1 MEITSG
7 VGGLVA
13 DTWHGAPVRRYPTS
27 APTLVENLHRGRR
40 LWGARPLVVDD
51 RTGTTTYG
59 QFADLVEGAAHHLR
73 HDLALAPGDR
83 VAVALPNGLDIAV
96 AIWACARAE
105 LVFVG
110 LSTRLA
116 PESWTYL
123 LDHSRAALLLSA
135 PEHLAASQKAAA
147 ETGLAP
153 ERVLEVADHLVGGPR
168 PWPDDLA
175 AGDWPVPHEDE
186 TYGVIY
192 TSGTTGRP
200 KAIRMTHRGTMQAA
214 EHYVRTLGLT
224 ERDRTAVTF
233 PFYYLS
239 GHVTQLNPAMA
250 SGGSVVPVRELH
262 PRAVVELCER
272 HEVTWLDIVPSLLA
286 LLPKVP
292 GFAWP
297 ALAHLRLAVYGGS
310 PMLPGVIDV
319 LRDAMPQ
326 TRLVDTLGMTE
337 TAVAFCCLYD
347 HEIERR
353 PGSVGRPIPI
363 ADLRLVDDDG
373 QDVPT
378 GQAGELLVRGPF
390 LTPGYDADDEA
401 NAVAFTDGWFRT
413 GDIARIDDEGY
424 VYVLDRKKD
433 MIIRGGNKVFS
444 VEVEQL
450 LARLDEVGQVAVF
463 GVPDRTGGE
472 VVAAVLVPAQG
483 ADIDPQVV
491 RRHVREHLADY
502 AVPRFVE
509 VVDEIPR
516 NRTGKVDKN
525 ELRER
530 FVRAAGQIAQ

>member
-1 MEITSG
+1 MAQGITSG
-7 VGGLVA
+7 AGSLVD
-13 DTWHGAPVRRYPTS
+13 DTWHGAPVRRYPTP
-27 APTLVENLHRGRR
+27 APTLVENLDRGRR
-40 LWGARPLVVDD
+40 LFGGRPLVVDD
-51 RTGTTTYG
+51 TATTTYAE
-59 QFADLVEGAAHHLR
+59 FAVLVEGAAHHLR
-73 HDLALAPGDR
+73 HDLGLEPGDR

-96 AIWACARAE
+96 AIWACARAH

-116 PESWTYL
+116 PESWAHL
-123 LDHSRAALLLSA
+123 LGHSRAAVLLAA
-135 PEHLAASQKAAA
+135 PEHLAAGRTAAA
-147 ETGLAP
+147 AAGLADQ
-153 ERVLEVADHLVGGPR
+153 RVLEVGDHLTGRRR

-175 AGDWPVPHEDE
+175 RGEWPVPHEDE

-214 EHYVRTLGLT
+214 EHYVRTFGLT
-224 ERDRTAVTF
+224 EHDRTAVTF

-239 GHVTQLNPAMA
+239 GHVTQLNPAML

-262 PRAVVELCER
+262 PRVVVELCER
-272 HEVTWLDIVPSLLA
+272 HDVTWLDIVPSLLA

-297 ALAHLRLAVYGGS
+297 SLPRLRLAVYGGS
-310 PMLPGVIDV
+310 PMLPGVVDV
-319 LRDAMPQ
+319 LRQRMPQ
-326 TRLVDTLGMTE
+326 MRLVDTLGMTE

-353 PGSVGRPIPI
+353 SGSVGRPIPI
-363 ADLRLVDDDG
+363 ADLRVVDDAG
-373 QDVPT
+373 HDVPQ
-378 GQAGELLVRGPF
+378 GDAGELLVSGPF
-390 LTPGYDADDEA
+390 LTPGYDDDDEA
-401 NAVAFTDGWFRT
+401 TAAAFDGGWFRT

-450 LARLDEVGQVAVF
+450 LGRLDEVAQVAVF

-472 VVAAVLVPAQG
+472 VVAAAVVPTPG
-483 ADIDPQVV
+483 ADVDPQVL

-502 AVPRFVE
+502 AVPRLVE
-509 VVDEIPR
+509 VVHEIPR
-516 NRTGKVDKN
+516 NRTGKVDKTV
-525 ELRER
+525 LRER
-530 FVRAAGQIAQ
+530 YAPGG